1 NFITL
6 KKKIAFRYIEEQ
18 KFEKAA
24 DLLIS
29 TEVNPEE
36 VLCLFTWPSSVNIMS
51 NNVVL
56 HDGYQFL
63 EEYLMQVR
71 EMHFALQSRANV
83 DTSLLKL
90 FTLHNK
96 LEDVFHLE
104 NFHPYYEESA
114 EFLESTGHYNYA
126 AKMWLLAGETSKAW
140 DFWRRLW
147 LWRMEMPR
155 SIRDEI
161 ERIPSKMLDGD
172 AKLLRIY
179 LESVP
184 FSEEIAKELCD
195 VYIKDIHS
203 GDLNCRHRFR
213 RLLLNMSFSD
223 RTAVYDRIPSGCGV
237 ERLLC
242 DNSQSVGDILD
253 KLVNVY
259 HDYDAAELICA
270 HYSPTQ
276 PDICLNLLKFL
287 EDRGSEFAVTS
298 GTESRISSL
307 LKCMGDAVDPLK
319 VSHFL
324 KRAVAKK
331 QQEQHLLNSKESL
344 LEKCAETEKDSLS
357 NKKIVLSCAV
367 CSDPISCNDVLCY
380 LKTGYV
386 VHSKCM
392 KYENLCPLTNFLLV
406 PPE

>member
-1 NFITL
+1 VDALFTHGDYDKAISLYQTKLNQHFDVDSLINFNTL

-71 EMHFALQSRANV
+71 EMHFALQSRA
-83 DTSLLKL
+83 
-90 FTLHNK
+90 
-96 LEDVFHLE
+96 
-104 NFHPYYEESA
+104 
-114 EFLESTGHYNYA
+114 
-126 AKMWLLAGETSKAW
+126 MWLLAGETSKAW
-140 DFWRRLW
+140 DFWRRLCCGE
-147 LWRMEMPR
+147 LE
-155 SIRDEI
+155 DATFNLDDVV
-161 ERIPSKMLDGD
+161 ERIPSITDKKLLQDVLTWIIRLSPERCMEIIVSSTVLDCATVRKMLDGD

-195 VYIKDIHS
+195 LYIKDIHS

-242 DNSQSVGDILD
+242 DNSV
-253 KLVNVY
+253 
-259 HDYDAAELICA
+259 
-270 HYSPTQ
+270 
-276 PDICLNLLKFL
+276 
-287 EDRGSEFAVTS
+287 
-298 GTESRISSL
+298 SL
-307 LKCMGDAVDPLK
+307 LLY
-319 VSHFL
+319 S
-324 KRAVAKK
+324 
-331 QQEQHLLNSKESL
+331 
-344 LEKCAETEKDSLS
+344 
-357 NKKIVLSCAV
+357 
-367 CSDPISCNDVLCY
+367 
-380 LKTGYV
+380 
-386 VHSKCM
+386 
-392 KYENLCPLTNFLLV
+392 
-406 PPE
+406 